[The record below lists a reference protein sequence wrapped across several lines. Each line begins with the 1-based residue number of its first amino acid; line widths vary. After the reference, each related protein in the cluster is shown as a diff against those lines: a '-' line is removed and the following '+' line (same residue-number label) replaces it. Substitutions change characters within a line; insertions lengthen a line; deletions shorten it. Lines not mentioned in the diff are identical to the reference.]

1 VILAVKVAVAVV
13 VLLLAVATV
22 LRLRK
27 LRRDEMRELSKPTER
42 RLMSPPPSP
51 YAPSKGFR
59 LLDGNGEPLERPAV
73 QRPRLDPD
81 RHYVF
86 SETTSEEVVPSHL
99 RHNQD
104 WFLSRSAHRSPFS
117 TWMPRIVVAALVI
130 AVIVIVAT
138 YYAGRHPKTR
148 PSGTGSATT
157 LLSTTTTDSLPASFH
172 PTAASGGDA
181 DYTVPLA
188 HYRVVVTAA
197 RGVTW
202 VSFVMG
208 AAQTIEWQGD
218 VAAGATEALT
228 LSGDARVTV
237 GSPSNADVAVAGR
250 PVVFP
255 SPLPP
260 TLTLVFSPGSS
271 SAG

>member
-1 VILAVKVAVAVV
+1 MLAVKVAVAVV
-13 VLLLAVATV
+13 VVLLAAATV

-27 LRRDEMRELSKPTER
+27 LRRDEMRELSKPAER

-59 LLDGNGEPLERPAV
+59 LLDGSGEPLERPAV

-86 SETTSEEVVPSHL
+86 NETTSEEVVPSHL
-99 RHNQD
+99 RHDQD
-104 WFLSRSAHRSPFS
+104 WFLSRSAHRSSLS
-117 TWMPRIVVAALVI
+117 TWIVRLVVVVLVVAVIVVVAA
-130 AVIVIVAT
+130 
-138 YYAGRHPKTR
+138 YYAGRHPKAK
-148 PSGTGSATT
+148 PSGTASTT
-157 LLSTTTTDSLPASFH
+157 TVRTTTTDVLPASFR
-172 PTAASGGDA
+172 PTATSGGDA
-181 DYTVPLA
+181 DYTVPRA
-188 HYRVVVTAA
+188 SYRVVVTAA

-208 AAQTIEWQGD
+208 AARTIEWQGD
-218 VAAGATEALT
+218 VAAGTDEALT
-228 LSGDARVTV
+228 LRGDARVTL
-237 GSPSNADVAVAGR
+237 GSPSNASVAVAGR

-255 SPLPP
+255 SPLPA

-271 SAG
+271 TAG